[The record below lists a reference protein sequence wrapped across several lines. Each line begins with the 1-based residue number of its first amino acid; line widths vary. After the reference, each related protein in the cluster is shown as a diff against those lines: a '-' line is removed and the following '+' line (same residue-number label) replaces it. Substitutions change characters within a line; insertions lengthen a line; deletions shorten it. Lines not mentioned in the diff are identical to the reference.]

1 MFTTVSTLFAVAA
14 LPQVFASVFITTP
27 TATTTCHGGQQC
39 QIAWQEDKLNT
50 PPLLA
55 DWGPTSV
62 GIWVGSQQQQTQ
74 LQLIQDGVNVA
85 TTGSITFTPD
95 PTIGPND
102 SVYFVRFTSDATKDP
117 ANPLFNVESFSAKF
131 TLDNMSGQFNATV
144 AAQIAGTSSAPISPP
159 GPVPSSTPSTP
170 SPASS
175 SPASS
180 GKPASSSSAA
190 KTSTTPKPST
200 GAAKPMAAVVP
211 LAGVAAPIAAV
222 LALFL

>member
-1 MFTTVSTLFAVAA
+1 MFTTYSSLLALAA
-14 LPQVFASVFITTP
+14 LPQAFATVFITSP
-27 TATTTCHGGQQC
+27 TDSTTCHGGQPC
-39 QIAWQEDKLNT
+39 QLAWSEDKANT

-95 PTIGPND
+95 PSIGPND
-102 SVYFVRFTSDATKDP
+102 SVYFIRFTSDATKDP
-117 ANPLFNVESFSAKF
+117 ANPQFNVESFSHKF

-144 AAQIAGTSSAPISPP
+144 AAQIAGASSAPLSAPGPTSSAA
-159 GPVPSSTPSTP
+159 

-175 SPASS
+175 SAPSS
-180 GKPASSSSAA
+180 SKPAGASSSAA
-190 KTSTTPKPST
+190 KTSSSAKPS
-200 GAAKPMAAVVP
+200 GSSPARPAAVVP
-211 LAGVAAPIAAV
+211 LAGIAAPVAAV